1 MTKQI
6 INQWKWKAKVKSQS
20 ISVEMDGTAQAVN
33 IQEATNKV
41 KRNIASQLGVKEEMV
56 VVYKMHQVG
65 AVA

>member
-20 ISVEMDGTAQAVN
+20 ISVDMDGTTQAVN

-41 KRNIASQLGVKEEMV
+41 KRNIASQLGVKEELV